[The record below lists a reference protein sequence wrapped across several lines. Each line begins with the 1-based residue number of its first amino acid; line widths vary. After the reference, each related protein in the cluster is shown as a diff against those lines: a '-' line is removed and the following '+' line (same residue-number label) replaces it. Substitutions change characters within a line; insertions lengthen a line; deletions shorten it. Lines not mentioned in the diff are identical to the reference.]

1 MLSPWL
7 EHLIF
12 SIVAIVAVAG
22 SILVVTR
29 RNPIYSALFLIVV
42 FGTVSAMFMLLDAP
56 FLGFMQLLVYGG
68 AIMVLYLFVIM
79 LINPRDGNLPK
90 EGGAIENSFAGGVS
104 LLIFSL
110 LAFAIS
116 HSGEVERLSNAGGIP
131 ALPEVPLSHGGIA
144 GFGLELFHN
153 HLLVFELTSVLILV
167 GIIGAVHLAMRRKS
181 TALTSEEAA
190 EGAVT
195 ADVEPSRHPLSERV
209 SVQHWNLWGS
219 GKTQHPGRLDV
230 TRIDA
235 QCRQH
240 CTGCIR

>member
-56 FLGFMQLLVYGG
+56 FLGFMQLLVYAG

-195 ADVEPSRHPLSERV
+195 ADV
-209 SVQHWNLWGS
+209 
-219 GKTQHPGRLDV
+219 
-230 TRIDA
+230 
-235 QCRQH
+235 
-240 CTGCIR
+240 

>member
-29 RNPIYSALFLIVV
+29 RNPIYSALLLIVV

-116 HSGEVERLSNAGGIP
+116 HSGEGERLSNAGGRP
-131 ALPEVPLSHGGIA
+131 ARPGVPL
-144 GFGLELFHN
+144 
-153 HLLVFELTSVLILV
+153 
-167 GIIGAVHLAMRRKS
+167 
-181 TALTSEEAA
+181 
-190 EGAVT
+190 
-195 ADVEPSRHPLSERV
+195 
-209 SVQHWNLWGS
+209 
-219 GKTQHPGRLDV
+219 
-230 TRIDA
+230 
-235 QCRQH
+235 
-240 CTGCIR
+240 